1 MRKTVAFLTGLL
13 LVLGLG
19 PVVLHPSLR
28 ALGLWLSPVLGTEL
42 YTVFT
47 VFHLL
52 TGDPFKYVSLS
63 LLWLGAAFIG
73 GLIIR
78 RRLGAALTMLTVWL
92 VMVPVLALSLFG
104 LAMNVKG
111 FIGAAGGPL
120 SMIPPIPPGMTLTGL
135 LETPIVGDI
144 VNQLISGGLENINV
158 DEAMS
163 MLQDTAYSMGVTA
176 LLKPLMVVVGALL
189 GVEAGRLVER
199 NRDKFIPRSLS
210 TRGAAN
216 AAIILIIV
224 VGASVHPSAAQLI
237 DTGDGIY
244 VETLIALSDRQGR
257 SIMLEAFA
265 ATAER
270 RPSHANLVAHLLVSQ
285 RASLDGLL
293 TAMNLSE
300 DLDAASLANLAP
312 STLLVTVYV
321 DTPVDEVD
329 PDACEMAAAASQ
341 NYGVALRYLGC
352 FEAPY
357 MEFNGTALP
366 RMTVAV
372 SYSDSGLEELAPGF
386 LRGVVDRGGFA
397 QAVSEALSSGA
408 LTPGGSDG
416 SPEATMLLTGFIN
429 PGPILDIL
437 DLPAPPAELE
447 EALNLV
453 KEGSLDVAA
462 GVQVWENGVT
472 PLNGGFTLD
481 LAGLLGEA
489 SVTMSHSSDLSLIT
503 LVTPRSGEPGD
514 LTPNIVVTTDQPEES
529 YVLSLYVQLLQGLGV
544 IEVVSDT
551 TPGLMSLTASTSLP
565 LPPRV
570 AVEKTLDS
578 DSLGPGETLTV
589 TVKATN
595 QGSQTVQNI
604 RLSDPGLAKSY
615 SRGVNVSGETE
626 QFFASLSPGQSVSI
640 SYIATARNPG
650 TYTLRPAV
658 ATYAYGGETYM
669 VVSERYTLEPGV
681 PGILDTLGALRRDA
695 ATLLSLIT
703 GGGGRVATDALLAV
717 AGLLIVLNLAL
728 SVRRLRPRARSPE
741 PEEPPAQGPA

>member
-19 PVVLHPSLR
+19 PVVLHPNLG
-28 ALGLWLSPVLGTEL
+28 ALGLWLSPLLGTEL
-42 YTVFT
+42 YMAFMA
-47 VFHLL
+47 FYLL
-52 TGDPFKYVSLS
+52 TGDPFRYVTLS
-63 LLWLGAAFIG
+63 LLWLGVAFIG
-73 GLIIR
+73 GVIVR
-78 RRLGAALTMLTVWL
+78 RRLGATLTMLTVWL

-111 FIGAAGGPL
+111 LIGEVGGPL

-135 LETPIVGDI
+135 LETPIVGDT
-144 VNQLISGGLENINV
+144 VNQLISGGMENINM

-163 MLQDTAYSMGVTA
+163 LLQETAYRMGATA
-176 LLKPLMVVVGALL
+176 LLKPLMVVAGALL
-189 GVEAGRLVER
+189 GVEAGRLIEHNR
-199 NRDKFIPRSLS
+199 NKFIPRSLS

-216 AAIILIIV
+216 AAIILIIT
-224 VGASVHPSAAQLI
+224 VGASIHTSAAQLI

-244 VETLIALSDRQGR
+244 LENIFALSDRQGR

-285 RASLDGLL
+285 RTSLNGLL
-293 TAMNLSE
+293 TAMNLSKS
-300 DLDAASLANLAP
+300 LDAASLANLAP

-321 DTPVDEVD
+321 DTPLDEAG
-329 PDACEMAAAASQ
+329 PDAREMAAATSLD
-341 NYGVALRYLGC
+341 YGVALRYVGC

-357 MEFNGTALP
+357 MEFSGTTLP
-366 RMTVAV
+366 SLTVAV
-372 SYSDSGLEELAPGF
+372 SYSDIGLEELGPIF
-386 LRGVVDRGGFA
+386 LRDVEDRGGLA

-416 SPEATMLLTGFIN
+416 SPQVTLLLTGFIN

-437 DLPAPPAELE
+437 DMPAPPVELE
-447 EALNLV
+447 EAFNLV

-472 PLNGGFTLD
+472 PLDGGFTLD
-481 LAGLLGEA
+481 LADLLGEA
-489 SVTMSHSSDLSLIT
+489 SITMSPSSDLSLIT
-503 LVTPRSGEPGD
+503 LVTPHSEGPGD
-514 LTPNIVVTTDQPEES
+514 LAPNIVVTTDHPEES

-544 IEVVSDT
+544 TEVISDT
-551 TPGLMSLTASTSLP
+551 TPGPTSLRASTSLP
-565 LPPRV
+565 LPPRI
-570 AVEKTLDS
+570 AVEKILDS

-595 QGSQTVQNI
+595 QGSQAVQNI

-615 SRGVNVSGETE
+615 GWSVNVSGETE
-626 QFFASLSPGQSVSI
+626 QLFSSLSPGQSVSI
-640 SYIATARNPG
+640 SYTATARNPG

-658 ATYAYGGETYM
+658 ATYAYGGGTYAA
-669 VVSERYTLEPGV
+669 VSERYTLGPGV
-681 PGILDTLGALRRDA
+681 PGIMDILGALKRDS
-695 ATLLSLIT
+695 ATLLSLVT
-703 GGGGRVATDALLAV
+703 GGKGRFATDVLLAA
-717 AGLLIVLNLAL
+717 AGLLVVLNIAL
-728 SVRRLRPRARSPE
+728 SVRRLRLQVRSPE
-741 PEEPPAQGPA
+741 PRETMAQGPA

>member
-1 MRKTVAFLTGLL
+1 MRKTFAFLTGLL

-19 PVVLHPSLR
+19 PVVLHPSLQ
-28 ALGLWLSPVLGTEL
+28 ALGLWLSPILGTEL
-42 YTVFT
+42 YTTFVAFY
-47 VFHLL
+47 LL
-52 TGDPFKYVSLS
+52 TGDPFRYVALS
-63 LLWLGAAFIG
+63 LLWVGVAFIG

-111 FIGAAGGPL
+111 FIGEAGGPL

-135 LETPIVGDI
+135 LETPIIGDTL
-144 VNQLISGGLENINV
+144 NQLIGRDLENINM
-158 DEAMS
+158 DEVMS
-163 MLQDTAYSMGVTA
+163 MLQETAYSMGVTT
-176 LLKPLMVVVGALL
+176 LLKPLMVVAGAFL

-216 AAIILIIV
+216 AAFIFIIV

-244 VETLIALSDRQGR
+244 LENILALSDRQGR
-257 SIMLEAFA
+257 SIVLEAFA

-300 DLDAASLANLAP
+300 GLDAASLMNLVP
-312 STLLVTVYV
+312 STLLVTIYV
-321 DTPVDEVD
+321 DTPVDEAG
-329 PDACEMAAAASQ
+329 PDACEMAAATSLD
-341 NYGVALRYLGC
+341 YGVALRYVGC

-357 MEFNGTALP
+357 MEFNGMPLP
-366 RMTVAV
+366 HLTVAV
-372 SYSDSGLEELAPGF
+372 SYSDSGLEDLAPSI
-386 LRGVVDRGGFA
+386 LRGIEDRGGLA

-408 LTPGGSDG
+408 LTPCGSDG
-416 SPEATMLLTGFIN
+416 SPDATLLLTGFIN

-437 DLPAPPAELE
+437 DLPAPPVELE

-453 KEGSLDVAA
+453 KGGSLDVAA
-462 GVQVWENGVT
+462 GVHVWENGVT
-472 PLNGGFTLD
+472 PLDGGFTLD
-481 LAGLLGEA
+481 LAALLGDA
-489 SVTMSHSSDLSLIT
+489 SVTLSPSSDLSLIT
-503 LVTPRSGEPGD
+503 LVTPHSGGPGD

-544 IEVVSDT
+544 TEVISDT
-551 TPGLMSLTASTSLP
+551 TPGPASLRASTSLP

-570 AVEKTLDS
+570 AVEKTLDLN
-578 DSLGPGETLTV
+578 SLGPGETLTV

-595 QGSQTVQNI
+595 QGSQAVQSI
-604 RLSDPGLAKSY
+604 RLSDPALAKSY
-615 SRGVNVSGETE
+615 GRTVNVSGETE
-626 QFFASLSPGQSVSI
+626 QLFASLSPGQSVSI
-640 SYIATARNPG
+640 SYTATARNPG

-658 ATYAYGGETYM
+658 ATFAYGGETY
-669 VVSERYTLEPGV
+669 VAVSERQTLGPGA
-681 PGILDTLGALRRDA
+681 PGILDTLGALRRGS
-695 ATLLSLIT
+695 ATLLDLVT
-703 GGGGRVATDALLAV
+703 GGKGRTATDALLAA
-717 AGLLIVLNLAL
+717 AGLLVALNLAL

-741 PEEPPAQGPA
+741 PGGPPAQGQA

>member
-28 ALGLWLSPVLGTEL
+28 ALGLWLSPLLGTEL
-42 YTVFT
+42 YTSFMVFY
-47 VFHLL
+47 LL
-52 TGDPFKYVSLS
+52 TGDPFRYVALS
-63 LLWLGAAFIG
+63 LLWLGVAFICG
-73 GLIIR
+73 VIVR
-78 RRLGAALTMLTVWL
+78 RRLGAALTMFMVWL

-111 FIGAAGGPL
+111 LIGGAGGPL
-120 SMIPPIPPGMTLTGL
+120 SMIPPVPPWMTLTGL
-135 LETPIVGDI
+135 LETPIVGDT
-144 VNQLISGGLENINV
+144 VNQLISGGLENIDP

-163 MLQDTAYSMGVTA
+163 MLRETAYRIGAAA

-189 GVEAGRLVER
+189 GVEAGRLMER
-199 NRDKFIPRSLS
+199 NRDRFIPRSLAR
-210 TRGAAN
+210 RGAVN
-216 AAIILIIV
+216 AAIILVIV

-244 VETLIALSDRQGR
+244 VENILALSDRQGR
-257 SIMLEAFA
+257 SILLEAFA

-300 DLDAASLANLAP
+300 GLDAASLMNLAP

-321 DTPVDEVD
+321 DTPVDEAG
-329 PDACEMAAAASQ
+329 PDAREMVAATSLD
-341 NYGVALRYLGC
+341 YGVALRYFGC

-366 RMTVAV
+366 RLTVAV
-372 SYSDSGLEELAPGF
+372 SYSDSGLKELAPSF
-386 LRGVVDRGGFA
+386 LRGVEDRGGLA
-397 QAVSEALSSGA
+397 QAISEALSSGA

-416 SPEATMLLTGFIN
+416 SPEVTLLLTGFIN

-437 DLPAPPAELE
+437 DLPAPPVELE
-447 EALNLV
+447 EAFNMV
-453 KEGSLDVAA
+453 KEGSLDVAV
-462 GVQVWENGVT
+462 GVHVWENGVT
-472 PLNGGFTLD
+472 PLDGGFTLD
-481 LAGLLGEA
+481 LRGLLGEA
-489 SVTMSHSSDLSLIT
+489 SVTMSPSSDLSLIT
-503 LVTPRSGEPGD
+503 LATPHSGGPGD

-544 IEVVSDT
+544 TEVISDT
-551 TPGLMSLTASTSLP
+551 TPGPASLRASTSLP

-595 QGSQTVQNI
+595 QGSQAVQSLRI
-604 RLSDPGLAKSY
+604 SDTGLAKSY
-615 SRGVNVSGETE
+615 GRSVNVSGETE
-626 QFFASLSPGQSVSI
+626 QLFASLSPGQSVSI
-640 SYIATARNPG
+640 SYTATARNSG

-658 ATYAYGGETYM
+658 ATYAYGGGTYAA
-669 VVSERYTLEPGV
+669 VSGRYTLGPGV

-695 ATLLSLIT
+695 ATLLSLVT
-703 GGGGRVATDALLAV
+703 GGRGRTATDALLAA

-741 PEEPPAQGPA
+741 PGEPPAQGPA